1 MLGWRS
7 PPIVSKLISQLTEC
21 RLAILQA
28 SEVSELRY
36 IGIDDLLDSCK
47 RRDPLFVP
55 MEFDETVR
63 LQGFRGAACHAAPAY
78 VGMHAA
84 ENRDVTAVGASMH
97 KIKCDVQYAKLFDDM
112 KQRAQAPAA
121 VDLTDVHTVT
131 LKKPVRTHRMSPL
144 CRYL

>member
-1 MLGWRS
+1 M
-7 PPIVSKLISQLTEC
+7 SQLTEC

-36 IGIDDLLDSCK
+36 IGIDDLLDRCK

-63 LQGFRGAACHAAPAY
+63 LQEFRGAASHAAPAH

-84 ENRDVTAVGASMH
+84 ENRDVTAFGASMH
-97 KIKCDVQYAKLFDDM
+97 AIKCDVQYAKLFDDM
-112 KQRAQAPAA
+112 KQRAQMPAA

-131 LKKPVRTHRMSPL
+131 LRKPARTAPNVSL
-144 CRYL
+144 CMYQ